1 MLKENVSKSTYC
13 KENSGKISYQEPI
26 CRDYIL
32 SRTEPICRDCI
43 YMESAS
49 LLPF

>member
-1 MLKENVSKSTYC
+1 MLKENVSKSAYC

-26 CRDYIL
+26 CRD
-32 SRTEPICRDCI
+32 CI
-43 YMESAS
+43 YLESAS